1 MELDSGIMMRV
12 VVVMMMMST
21 LTPLLWLTKKRR
33 HLIDPFHLQLENE
46 SFARTA
52 AYEGLP
58 DLYTAASNASQSVRL
73 QEFDDKR
80 SIPLRCHRMKS
91 PTHVAAH
98 MTRRPNLLPDLE
110 L

>member
-1 MELDSGIMMRV
+1 
-12 VVVMMMMST
+12 MMMST

-58 DLYTAASNASQSVRL
+58 DLYTAASNASPSVRL

-91 PTHVAAH
+91 PTHVDEH